1 MSVFGVILVRVQSEC
16 SKIRTRITPNTD
28 TFWAA
33 MKKHFHWRYV
43 QGVYRSLNSWE
54 YTGNRKSI
62 LGKSLDKF
70 WYLDSLE
77 KFVVVVAA
85 LADGCSFPELQS
97 STFLLLFQ
105 FVNWQHCMIKW
116 VFFVE
121 TNKLWCALNHKRGL
135 FKHVKSF
142 VADLEMCVDHN
153 YFMCD
158 NDYRCPTFVIKD
170 KWTASFLEVGKYEPL
185 LYRDS

>member
-1 MSVFGVILVRVQSEC
+1 MSTVPWI
-16 SKIRTRITPNTD
+16 P
-28 TFWAA
+28 
-33 MKKHFHWRYV
+33 
-43 QGVYRSLNSWE
+43 
-54 YTGNRKSI
+54 GNI
-62 LGKSLDKF
+62 LGTEKVYLENPWINFGTGIPWKKF
-70 WYLDSLE
+70 PGHFKYLDSLE

-121 TNKLWCALNHKRGL
+121 TNELWCALNHKRGL